1 MDHDLILE
9 HLARAERRIASARK
23 KITEQIEF
31 IAWLKWLHKDATG
44 AIALL
49 REFEMRLAIHATDRE
64 RLRAQLA
71 HLGPT
76 ATRRE
81 QQARHRLTETRILQL
96 HAAVGSPATT
106 SAS

>member
-1 MDHDLILE
+1 MDRDLILE
-9 HLARAERRIASARK
+9 HLAGAERRIASARK

-49 REFEMRLAIHATDRE
+49 RDFEMRLAIHATDRE

-71 HLGPT
+71 CVDST
-76 ATRRE
+76 ASSRE
-81 QQARHRLTETRILQL
+81 QKARHGLTETRILQL
-96 HAAVGSPATT
+96 PAAV
-106 SAS
+106 